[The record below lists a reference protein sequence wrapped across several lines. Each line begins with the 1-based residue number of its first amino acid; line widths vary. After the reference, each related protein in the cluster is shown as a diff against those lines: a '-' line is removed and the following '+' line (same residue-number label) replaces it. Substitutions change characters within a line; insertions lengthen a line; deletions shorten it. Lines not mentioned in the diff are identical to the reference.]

1 MIFRIV
7 VFHILILTCSY
18 SKGQGKYDIIRK
30 SEINLKL
37 NRKEIKN
44 ATLNLKPN
52 DFIVLEMRTL
62 KKVNFRFLSPEG
74 NLIKEL
80 LINGK
85 SKWTFDVLEE
95 GLYSYEIENL
105 NFLLDRKFSLNLTLN
120 RPKFIV
126 GGEKKDPYTSPVD
139 RTEEILGAGMFRIS
153 RFNDK
158 TLSIGEF
165 SRGDSLLFE
174 FTPKSGKTPDL
185 FVTNSFE
192 ELLLATRKIKK
203 EMRSFIPILDDGL
216 ITASMSSDSYL
227 GQTNDFSIT
236 KITPFKYL
244 VDSSLMTKKIVYDS
258 LPVLMMDS
266 VVYLGAQR
274 DYVNKSEG
282 VMYFDFQSDSTVAFW
297 TLLYGAGK
305 EFRNQLDKLLIIDK
319 SDSIKRDFQDLI
331 LAYLNSSD
339 EKLPDSGNKNVN
351 FYPSDQLTQ
360 ENQESGSEDNFFI
373 LNSLCCN
380 FQVKFENHLKST
392 GQKLYFMVLGFQ
404 LKPKEAEF

>member
-1 MIFRIV
+1 M
-7 VFHILILTCSY
+7 H
-18 SKGQGKYDIIRK
+18 
-30 SEINLKL
+30 
-37 NRKEIKN
+37 
-44 ATLNLKPN
+44 
-52 DFIVLEMRTL
+52 TL

-85 SKWTFDVLEE
+85 SKWAFDVLEE

-105 NFLLDRKFSLNLTLN
+105 NFLLGRKFSLNLTLN

-126 GGEKKDPYTSPVD
+126 GGEKQDPYTSSVD

-185 FVTNSFE
+185 FVTNSSE

-266 VVYLGAQR
+266 IVYLGAQR

-305 EFRNQLDKLLIIDK
+305 EFKSQLDRLLIVDETY
-319 SDSIKRDFQDLI
+319 SITRDFQDII
-331 LAYLNSSD
+331 LSYLNSQN
-339 EKLPDSGNKNVN
+339 KNLPDIGNKDVN
-351 FYPSDQLTQ
+351 FYPSQQLIKD
-360 ENQESGSEDNFFI
+360 NAANSLDNNFFV
-373 LNSLCCN
+373 LNNLCCD

-392 GQKLYFMVLGFQ
+392 GQKVYFMVLGFQ
-404 LKPKEAEF
+404 LKPKE